1 MQEYFTKEAAKRYS
15 EQGVYEATLA
25 EKAKQGDKEALKE
38 LTERLMPLIEQTAR
52 IAGRNSMIPQE
63 ILRSE
68 AVNIAQHYI
77 PQYVPTKGASVGTY
91 IRGNVSKKLQTFIQE
106 NSRMVRY
113 QGHLLSVVPKVRE
126 VVSHLDETL
135 GKGNYDIPDIHDEMV
150 RLHGKSSKWN
160 TKNIERI
167 VKNIQPEQIGGRLY
181 GESGVGQDITLMDA
195 VNVTEPMSHKDLAE
209 ELEVNRIFQTARRA
223 LDPEEYK
230 LFESYINDKQSENFK
245 MHGLAL
251 KFNLSTK
258 DLDNKLKEIRVKLNK
273 EL

>member
-1 MQEYFTKEAAKRYS
+1 
-15 EQGVYEATLA
+15 
-25 EKAKQGDKEALKE
+25 
-38 LTERLMPLIEQTAR
+38 
-52 IAGRNSMIPQE
+52 
-63 ILRSE
+63 
-68 AVNIAQHYI
+68 
-77 PQYVPTKGASVGTY
+77 
-91 IRGNVSKKLQTFIQE
+91 
-106 NSRMVRY
+106 
-113 QGHLLSVVPKVRE
+113 
-126 VVSHLDETL
+126 
-135 GKGNYDIPDIHDEMV
+135 
-150 RLHGKSSKWN
+150 
-160 TKNIERI
+160 
-167 VKNIQPEQIGGRLY
+167 
-181 GESGVGQDITLMDA
+181 MDA